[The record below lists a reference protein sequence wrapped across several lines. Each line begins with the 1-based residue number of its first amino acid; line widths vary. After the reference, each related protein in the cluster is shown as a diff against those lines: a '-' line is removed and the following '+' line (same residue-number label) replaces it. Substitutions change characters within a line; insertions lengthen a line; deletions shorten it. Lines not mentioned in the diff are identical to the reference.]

1 MNLWVDVARLATAV
15 NVVLLVTLGV
25 LWGRNYA
32 AFRSKHTLGL
42 FVFATFLLAENATA
56 LYYYQL
62 DPTLSVW
69 FSTAVPAVAW
79 QAMLTLHVLEAA
91 GLVFL
96 AWVTWD

>member
-15 NVVLLVTLGV
+15 NVLVLASLAI

-32 AFRSKHTLGL
+32 AMRSKHVLGL
-42 FVFATFLLAENATA
+42 FVFATFLLAENAAA

-69 FSTAVPAVAW
+69 FRTAVPAVAW
-79 QAMLTLHVLEAA
+79 QAMLALHVLETV
-91 GLVFL
+91 GLTFL